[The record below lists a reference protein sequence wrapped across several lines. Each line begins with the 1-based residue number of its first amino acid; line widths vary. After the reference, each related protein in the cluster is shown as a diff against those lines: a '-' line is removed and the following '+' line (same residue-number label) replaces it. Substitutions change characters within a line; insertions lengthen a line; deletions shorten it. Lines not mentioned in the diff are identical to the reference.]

1 VSIQPIFLL
10 SLPRSGSTLVQRVL
24 STYPEVATASEPW
37 VLLPFLTPLEP
48 AMPLATG
55 WQGTV
60 NDAFRDFVAE
70 LPRAEEDYLEHLRPF
85 AEQLYAEAAD
95 PGARYFLDKTPPY
108 HWIVDQLF
116 KLFPDAKFVF
126 LWRNPLSVVASVME
140 TFCAGRWR
148 PDGYRGTLFEAPRNL
163 VASYDRHR
171 DRSIA
176 IRFEDL
182 VGGDSEP
189 WRRLA
194 AYLELDF
201 SPASL
206 SAFTGISFKG
216 RHGDPTGTRL
226 YSSVS
231 REPLEKWRRSIRT
244 PVRRLWCERYLRWLG
259 PGLLTEMGYD
269 LDRLLA
275 ELRGTPNGGGGTVRD
290 AGDLTR
296 ALVREAAGMAVL
308 GTRGMSNWGLL
319 RATPSGGR
327 TPSAKLAGSVET
339 RV

>member
-1 VSIQPIFLL
+1 MSIQPIFLL

-24 STYPEVATASEPW
+24 STYPEVSTASEPW
-37 VLLPFLTPLEP
+37 VLLPFLSPLEP
-48 AMPLATG
+48 EMPLATG

-70 LPRAEEDYLEHLRPF
+70 LPRAEEDYLERLRPF

-126 LWRNPLSVVASVME
+126 LWRNPLSVVASVIE

-163 VASYDRHR
+163 VASHDRHR

-182 VGGDSEP
+182 IGGGSEP

-201 SPASL
+201 SPDSL
-206 SAFTGISFKG
+206 SAFTGVSFNG

-231 REPLEKWRRSIRT
+231 REPLDKWRRSIHT

-259 PGLLTEMGYD
+259 PGLLAEMGYD

-275 ELRGTPNGGGGTVRD
+275 ELRGTSNGGGTARD
-290 AGDLTR
+290 VGDLTR
-296 ALVREAAGMAVL
+296 ALAREAAGMAVL

-319 RATPSGGR
+319 RATISGGA
-327 TPSAKLAGSVET
+327 TPSAEPAESVET
-339 RV
+339 RA

>member
-1 VSIQPIFLL
+1 MSVQPIFLL

-37 VLLPFLTPLEP
+37 VMLPFLTPLEP

-55 WQGTV
+55 WQGSV
-60 NDAFRDFVAE
+60 NDAFRDFLAE
-70 LPRAEEDYLEHLRPF
+70 LPRAEEDYLERLRPF
-85 AEQLYAEAAD
+85 AEDLYTRAAG

-116 KLFPDAKFVF
+116 RVFPDAKFVF
-126 LWRNPLSVVASVME
+126 LWRNPLSVVSSVIE
-140 TFCAGRWR
+140 TFCGGRWR

-163 VASYDRHR
+163 VASYERHR
-171 DRSIA
+171 DRSLA
-176 IRFEDL
+176 IRYEEL
-182 VGGDSEP
+182 IGEGAEP
-189 WRRLA
+189 WQRLT
-194 AYLELDF
+194 AYLGLEF
-201 SPASL
+201 SPDSL
-206 SAFTGISFKG
+206 SDFPQVNLNG

-244 PVRRLWCERYLRWLG
+244 SVRRLWCERYLRWLG
-259 PGLLTEMGYD
+259 PHLLGAMGYD

-275 ELRGTPNGGGGTVRD
+275 ELREAPNGGSGTGRD
-290 AGDLTR
+290 IGDLTR
-296 ALVREAAGMAVL
+296 AMAREAAGMAVL

-319 RATPSGGR
+319 RPG
-327 TPSAKLAGSVET
+327 SAKPRA
-339 RV
+339 